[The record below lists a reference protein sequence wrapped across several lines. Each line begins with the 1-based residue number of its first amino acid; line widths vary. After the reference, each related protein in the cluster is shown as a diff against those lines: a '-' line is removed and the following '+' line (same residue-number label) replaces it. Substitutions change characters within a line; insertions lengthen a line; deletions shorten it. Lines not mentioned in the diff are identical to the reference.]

1 MPMIQD
7 TATFTIKSLG
17 LYKIEPSTGTDW
29 RFLNKIIADKLEGG
43 DK

>member
-7 TATFTIKSLG
+7 TASFTIKSLG
-17 LYKIEPSTGTDW
+17 LYRIEPSTGTDW
-29 RFLNKIIADKLEGG
+29 RIINKIISEKLEEN